1 MGYKITFIG
10 SGNVA
15 WHMAHALDQAG
26 HTVHQVMSRNVE
38 NAKALA
44 SKFGAYY
51 GDEPST
57 LYKDADVVMLC
68 VNDESYAS
76 ISELM
81 PSGLSAV
88 FCHTSGPVPMDVLDA
103 YGRDFGVLYP
113 LQSLRK
119 EEVKSMLNVPVFVEW
134 NGAKAKS
141 ILSTLAHDISNKV
154 NEVSSEQR
162 EKYHLAAVFANNF
175 TNLMYGLADD
185 YITQQKLDFK
195 YLLPIIKET
204 ALRLEDGRPSEW
216 QTGPAKR
223 GDKKVIEKH
232 LQLIDDE
239 KVRIIYAQLSDYLMT
254 KN

>member
-1 MGYKITFIG
+1 MPLFLSLCPVDYRLCFATRQ
-10 SGNVA
+10 
-15 WHMAHALDQAG
+15 ALCLWMCSMRMEEIL
-26 HTVHQVMSRNVE
+26 V
-38 NAKALA
+38 
-44 SKFGAYY
+44 
-51 GDEPST
+51 
-57 LYKDADVVMLC
+57 C
-68 VNDESYAS
+68 S
-76 ISELM
+76 IRYS
-81 PSGLSAV
+81 
-88 FCHTSGPVPMDVLDA
+88 
-103 YGRDFGVLYP
+103 
-113 LQSLRK
+113 RK

-239 KVRIIYAQLSDYLMT
+239 KVRKIYAQLSDYLMT